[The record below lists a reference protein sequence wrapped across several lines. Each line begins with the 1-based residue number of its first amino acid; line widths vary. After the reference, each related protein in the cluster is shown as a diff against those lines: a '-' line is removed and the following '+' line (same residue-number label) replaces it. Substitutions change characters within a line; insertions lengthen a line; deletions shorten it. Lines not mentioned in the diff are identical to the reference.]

1 MTGVAVVI
9 PFKGR
14 NHKTR
19 MSPVLG
25 EPKRRRLALLM
36 LASVIS
42 VVKEAGLGA
51 DCHVVSSDGSALR
64 EVGISDVSFVK
75 EEADSGVNGAVAA
88 ALRELKGY
96 DRLMVLPSDLA
107 TLTATGLKEAVALS
121 EILSVVISPSA
132 SFTGTNLLIFR
143 REAAPQLSYD
153 DNSFWHHL
161 ANAASLKLSVAVY
174 TGGGVTFDL
183 DTPQDAKVLMGIEAG
198 EASLFLRRE
207 LAE

>member
-19 MSPVLG
+19 MSSVLG

-36 LASVIS
+36 LASVIG

-51 DCHVVSSDGSALR
+51 DCHVVSSDESVLH
-64 EVGISDVSFVK
+64 EVGASDVSFVR
-75 EEADSGVNGAVAA
+75 EATDSGVNGAVAA
-88 ALRELKGY
+88 ALRDLRGY
-96 DRLMVLPSDLA
+96 DRFMVLPSDLA
-107 TLTATGLKEAVALS
+107 TLTAAGLREAVALS
-121 EILSVVISPSA
+121 ETLSVVVSPSA
-132 SFTGTNLLIFR
+132 SFTGTNLLVFR
-143 REAAPQLSYD
+143 RVTAPELSYD
-153 DNSFWHHL
+153 DDSFWHHL
-161 ANAASLKLSVAVY
+161 ASAASLRLSVAVY

-183 DTPQDAKVLMGIEAG
+183 DTPLDAKFLMGIEAG

-207 LAE
+207 LTE